1 MSIQTFILTLIAV
14 VFAGSMGLC
23 VILPAIGWGEKR
35 TATIWGLGYVLL
47 AVLATTMTLFFPNNT
62 TFAVVSIYYLTSFV
76 FVVMRY
82 AEVISAKVTKTRY
95 VDYNLQK
102 R

>member
-1 MSIQTFILTLIAV
+1 MSIQTFILTLIAT
-14 VFAGSMGLC
+14 VFAGSTGLC
-23 VILPAIGWGEKR
+23 VILPAIGWVEKR
-35 TATIWGLGYVLL
+35 TAVIWALGYALL
-47 AVLATTMTLFFPNNT
+47 VVLATTMTLFFPNNT

-82 AEVISAKVTKTRY
+82 AEVISAKVTKTRD
-95 VDYNLQK
+95 VDYSLLK

>member
-1 MSIQTFILTLIAV
+1 MSIQTFLFALIAT
-14 VFAGSMGLC
+14 VFAGSVGLC
-23 VILPAIGWGEKR
+23 VILPAIGWVEKR
-35 TATIWGLGYVLL
+35 TAVIWGLGYALL

-76 FVVMRY
+76 FVAVRY
-82 AEVISAKVTKTRY
+82 AEITSAKITKTRD
-95 VDYNLQK
+95 VDYNLQQ

>member
-1 MSIQTFILTLIAV
+1 MIAV

-23 VILPAIGWGEKR
+23 VILPAIGWVEKR
-35 TATIWGLGYVLL
+35 TTTIWALGYALL
-47 AVLATTMTLFFPNNT
+47 AVLATTMTLLFPNNT

-82 AEVISAKVTKTRY
+82 AEVISAKVTKTRD
-95 VDYNLQK
+95 VDYSLLK

>member
-1 MSIQTFILTLIAV
+1 MSIQTFIFTLIAV

-23 VILPAIGWGEKR
+23 VILPAIGWVEKR
-35 TATIWGLGYVLL
+35 TAVIWALGYALL
-47 AVLATTMTLFFPNNT
+47 GVLATTMTLFFPNNT

-76 FVVMRY
+76 FMTVKY
-82 AEVISAKVTKTRY
+82 TEINATKVTKTRH
-95 VDYNLQK
+95 VDYSLLK